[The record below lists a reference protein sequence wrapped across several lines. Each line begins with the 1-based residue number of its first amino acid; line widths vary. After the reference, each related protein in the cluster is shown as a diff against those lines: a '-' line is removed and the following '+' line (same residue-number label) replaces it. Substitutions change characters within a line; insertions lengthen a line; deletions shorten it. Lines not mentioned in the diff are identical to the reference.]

1 MRDGIIYSI
10 GLHLVVLVL
19 AIFGMP
25 FLQRDPPPLDQAITV
40 EIVTIADK
48 TTSIEPPSKARP
60 RPKSKPKP
68 APKPKPVEQRPTPKP
83 PKPQIAAAPPSPAA
97 EPIPLPKPKPKP
109 KPQVKAEPKPKAKP
123 KPETKRT
130 AKPRVKATPRAKPRR
145 ERQQDDML
153 AALRSVD
160 EFEKS
165 APRTDAPPKKD
176 DKKTP
181 VASLDSRLTISE
193 LDALKQQLYR
203 CWNVPLGVRD
213 PASLVVRIRVTMRPD
228 REVLSTE
235 VLDRSGR
242 MGDPYYRA
250 MAESAVRA
258 VRKCSPL
265 RLPAGKFEQWKTF
278 TFRFDPRE
286 MVQ

>member
-10 GLHLVVLVL
+10 GLHLVVVVL
-19 AIFGMP
+19 AIVGMP
-25 FLQRDPPPLDQAITV
+25 FLQRDPPPLEQAITV

-48 TTSIEPPSKARP
+48 TTALESPSKARP
-60 RPKSKPKP
+60 RPKPKPKP
-68 APKPKPVEQRPTPKP
+68 APKPEPVEQRPTPKAPEPQVAALP
-83 PKPQIAAAPPSPAA
+83 PTPKA

-109 KPQVKAEPKPKAKP
+109 RPKVEAKPKPQAKA
-123 KPETKRT
+123 KPETKRAT
-130 AKPRVKATPRAKPRR
+130 KPRVKATPRAKPKR

-153 AALRSVD
+153 AALRTV
-160 EFEKS
+160 EEIEKS

-176 DKKTP
+176 DRINP
-181 VASLDSRLTISE
+181 RASLDTRLTISE
-193 LDALKQQLYR
+193 LDALRQQLYR
-203 CWNVPLGVRD
+203 CWNVQLGARD
-213 PASLVVRIRVTMRPD
+213 PASLVVLVRVTVAPD
-228 REVLSTE
+228 RRVLSTE
-235 VLDRSGR
+235 ILDRSGR
-242 MGDPYYRA
+242 MGDSYYRA

-265 RLPAGKFEQWKTF
+265 RLPAGKYEQWKSF

>member
-19 AIFGMP
+19 AIFGLP
-25 FLQRDPPPLDQAITV
+25 FLRPDPPPLDQVITV

-60 RPKSKPKP
+60 QPKPKPKP
-68 APKPKPVEQRPTPKP
+68 APKPEPVEQRPKPKAPEPQVAAVP
-83 PKPQIAAAPPSPAA
+83 PPPET

-109 KPQVKAEPKPKAKP
+109 KPQVKAKPKPQAKA
-123 KPETKRT
+123 KPETKRA

-160 EFEKS
+160 EFEKN

-176 DKKTP
+176 DKRTP

-203 CWNVPLGVRD
+203 CWNVQLGARD
-213 PASLVVRIRVTMRPD
+213 PESLVVLIRVTMRPD
-228 REVLSTE
+228 REVLGTE

-242 MGDPYYRA
+242 MGDSFYRA
-250 MAESAVRA
+250 MAESAVKA

-265 RLPAGKFEQWKTF
+265 RLPAGKYAQWKTF